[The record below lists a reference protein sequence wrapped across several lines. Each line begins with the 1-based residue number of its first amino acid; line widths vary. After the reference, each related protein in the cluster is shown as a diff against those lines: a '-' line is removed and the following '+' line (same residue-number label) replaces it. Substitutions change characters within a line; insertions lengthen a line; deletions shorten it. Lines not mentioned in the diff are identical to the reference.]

1 MTFLEEARE
10 QSEQIKQTFLAR
22 LNQLF
27 ADIQVWVTAE
37 GWYTEQNEIEITE
50 KIIGN
55 YVAPALSIL
64 TPKQQKLVDII
75 PTCAF
80 VIVADGVVKISGKMG
95 QQILVY
101 LRPNEQTIYNIYADN
116 WYWIEY
122 TRDNQVHLL
131 TKDILLKLIG
141 IVSNYENKIQN

>member
-80 VIVADGVVKISGKMG
+80 VIVADGVVKISGEMG

-101 LRPNEQTIYNIYADN
+101 LRPSEQTIYNIYADN

-141 IVSNYENKIQN
+141 IVNENKIQN

>member
-1 MTFLEEARE
+1 MTFIEEARE

-64 TPKQQKLVDII
+64 TPKQQKIVDII

-80 VIVADGVVKISGKMG
+80 VIVADGVVKISGEMG

-122 TRDNQVHLL
+122 TRDNQAHLL

-141 IVSNYENKIQN
+141 IVNENKIQN

>member
-80 VIVADGVVKISGKMG
+80 VIVADGVVKISGEMG

-141 IVSNYENKIQN
+141 IVNENKIQN

>member
-116 WYWIEY
+116 WYWIKY

>member
-64 TPKQQKLVDII
+64 TPKQQKIVDII

-80 VIVADGVVKISGKMG
+80 VIVADGVVKISGEMG

-101 LRPNEQTIYNIYADN
+101 LRPNQQTIYNIYADN

-141 IVSNYENKIQN
+141 IVSDYENKIQN